1 MTLNEKKQYLSNYKT
16 HQAKIRRLCELIA
29 DYPEDAERLKPQL
42 LEAKKQRDKI
52 ETEIELLG
60 NPIFSEILAQKYQCG
75 KTLEEIAYCMNYS
88 TRHIERL
95 HTNALKIFEPLGFT
109 NS

>member
-1 MTLNEKKQYLSNYKT
+1 MTLNEKKQYLLNYKM
-16 HQAKIRRLCELIA
+16 HQAKIRRLSELIA

-42 LEAKKQRDKI
+42 LESKKLRDKI
-52 ETEIELLG
+52 ENEINLLS

-75 KTLEEIAYCMNYS
+75 KTLEEIAFCMNYS

-95 HTNALKIFEPLGFT
+95 HTNAIKIFEPLG
-109 NS
+109 

>member
-1 MTLNEKKQYLSNYKT
+1 MTINEKKEYLSNYRT
-16 HQAKIRRLCELIA
+16 NLAKIKRLSELIA
-29 DYPEDAERLKPQL
+29 DYPEDSDRLKPQL
-42 LEAKKQRDKI
+42 TEAKKVRDKI
-52 ETEIELLG
+52 ENEISLLG

-75 KTLEEIAYCMNYS
+75 KTLEEIAFCMNYS

-109 NS
+109 N